1 MPLRFRQR
9 AQAQALASA
18 KVSRGRPGAGAT
30 MPEAA
35 SFSLNADM
43 SGPASASSCEI
54 SRSVPAV
61 LEDLLFDRGM
71 AGAGERP
78 EPSVA
83 DAGQACAPGR
93 RDSTV
98 EVHACGT
105 RRGGGHDSC
114 SQCK

>member
-1 MPLRFRQR
+1 VPLRFRQR

-18 KVSRGRPGAGAT
+18 NVSRGRPGAGAT

-71 AGAGERP
+71 AGAGDRP

-83 DAGQACAPGR
+83 DAGQACA
-93 RDSTV
+93 
-98 EVHACGT
+98 AA
-105 RRGGGHDSC
+105 
-114 SQCK
+114 

>member
-1 MPLRFRQR
+1 MPD
-9 AQAQALASA
+9 
-18 KVSRGRPGAGAT
+18 
-30 MPEAA
+30 AA

-71 AGAGERP
+71 AGAGVRP

-83 DAGQACAPGR
+83 DAGEACAPAWG
-93 RDSTV
+93 DSTIDL
-98 EVHACGT
+98 HACGT
-105 RRGGGHDSC
+105 RQGEGHDSF
-114 SQCK
+114 SDCKYRS